1 MAGSLKSLL
10 FPGAVGDVIDSLEPT
25 KKMQC
30 AQPLADVMVA
40 ELYC

>member
-10 FPGAVGDVIDSLEPT
+10 FPGAVGDVRDSEPT